1 MAREKP
7 HYRENLQFLHETY
20 NKLTFTK
27 GETAKIINASYDSL
41 RKLIKAGDITVD
53 ACGKVTVGSLAR
65 YLSL

>member
-27 GETAKIINASYDSL
+27 GETAKMIGITYDTL
-41 RKLIKAGDITVD
+41 KKLIVAGDLTVD